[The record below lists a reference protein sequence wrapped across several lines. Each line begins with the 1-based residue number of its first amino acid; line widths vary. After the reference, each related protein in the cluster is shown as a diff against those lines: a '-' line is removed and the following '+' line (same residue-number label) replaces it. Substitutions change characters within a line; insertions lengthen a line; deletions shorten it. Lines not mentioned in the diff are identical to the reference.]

1 MWHDGIRNG
10 VQFVDPS
17 WFFLAGFFKVLWF
30 VFLIALI
37 FAAIRWIRHGGR
49 ARAMAWGGKEQ
60 FRDMWRQGKHEW
72 RNKWQAQ
79 VSNRTSDDALQ
90 TARVRLAKSE
100 ITPEQFE
107 DLKTQLEIAN
117 ESDPAVKIAR
127 QRLASG
133 EITLETFE
141 MIKNAL
147 RA

>member
-1 MWHDGIRNG
+1 MWNDGIRSG
-10 VQFVDPS
+10 MQMVDPG

-37 FAAIRWIRHGGR
+37 FAAIRWLKHGGR
-49 ARAMAWGGKEQ
+49 ARAMAWGGREQ
-60 FRDMWRQGKHEW
+60 FKDMWRQGKHEW

-79 VSNRTSDDALQ
+79 GSDDALQ

-100 ITPEQFE
+100 LSPEQFQ
-107 DLKTQLEIAN
+107 DLKTQLEISS
-117 ESDPAVKIAR
+117 ESDPALKIAR

-133 EITLETFE
+133 EITLETFQ

-147 RA
+147 S

>member
-1 MWHDGIRNG
+1 MWNDGIRNG
-10 VQFVDPS
+10 MQMVDPG

-37 FAAIRWIRHGGR
+37 FAAIRWLKHGGR
-49 ARAMAWGGKEQ
+49 ARAFASGGREQ
-60 FRDMWRQGKHEW
+60 FKDMWRQGKHEW

-79 VSNRTSDDALQ
+79 HSSDDALS

-107 DLKTQLEIAN
+107 DLKTQLEISN
-117 ESDPAVKIAR
+117 ESDPALKIAR

-133 EITLETFE
+133 EISLETFE
-141 MIKNAL
+141 MIKRAL
-147 RA
+147 G

>member
-1 MWHDGIRNG
+1 MWNDGIRSG
-10 VQFVDPS
+10 MQMVDPG

-37 FAAIRWIRHGGR
+37 FAAIRWFRHGGR
-49 ARAMAWGGKEQ
+49 ARAMAWGGREQ
-60 FRDMWRQGKHEW
+60 FKDMWRQGKHEW
-72 RNKWQAQ
+72 RNKWQVQ
-79 VSNRTSDDALQ
+79 HSSDDALQ

-107 DLKTQLEIAN
+107 DLKTQLEIN
-117 ESDPAVKIAR
+117 SESDPAVKIAR

-133 EITLETFE
+133 EISLETFQ

-147 RA
+147 G

>member
-1 MWHDGIRNG
+1 MWNDGFRSG
-10 VQFVDPS
+10 MQMVDPG

-37 FAAIRWIRHGGR
+37 FAAIRWLKHGGR
-49 ARAMAWGGKEQ
+49 TRAMAWGGREQ
-60 FRDMWRQGKHEW
+60 FKDMWRQGKHEW

-79 VSNRTSDDALQ
+79 QGSDDALQ

-100 ITPEQFE
+100 LTPEQFE
-107 DLKTQLEIAN
+107 DLKQQLEIAS
-117 ESDPAVKIAR
+117 ESDPALKIAR

-133 EITLETFE
+133 EISLETFQ

-147 RA
+147 G

>member
-1 MWHDGIRNG
+1 MWHNFRDGM
-10 VQFVDPS
+10 QFVDPG
-17 WFFLAGFFKVLWF
+17 WFFLAGLFKVLWF
-30 VFLIALI
+30 VFII
-37 FAAIRWIRHGGR
+37 AAIFWAFRLFKYGGR
-49 ARAMAWGGKEQ
+49 ARAMAWSGGREN
-60 FRDMWRQGKHEW
+60 FRTMWQQGKQEF
-72 RNKWQAQ
+72 RNKWK
-79 VSNRTSDDALQ
+79 SDDALE

-117 ESDPAVKIAR
+117 ESDPALKIAR

-133 EITLETFE
+133 EISLETFE